1 MARKQQGDDDQPGQ
15 RDQPQ
20 QPQWDGP
27 QQGQQPPGYGQQPP
41 PGYGQQPQQG
51 YGQQPPMNKKD
62 AKSQARAAKAYSK
75 SQRNWFSRHKFLSA
89 LGALI
94 IAIIVIVVLIKS
106 TGGGGGSTTA
116 GGGGGSGTTTSQKSA
131 AKIGTPVRDGKF
143 EFTVTGVDPGKS
155 SIGTAPLD
163 KTAQGQFVLVHLTVR
178 NVGNQPQTFDQSSQ
192 KGTDQQGRQLS
203 PDTTAAIYTDPNNF
217 LAQINPGNSV
227 QGILAFDIPK
237 DSMLTKLE
245 LHDSAFS
252 NGVSV
257 QLN

>member
-1 MARKQQGDDDQPGQ
+1 MARKQHGDDDQPGQ

-143 EFTVTGVDPGKS
+143 EFTVTAVDPGKS
-155 SIGTAPLD
+155 TIGTGSLS

-178 NVGNQPQTFDQSSQ
+178 NVGTQQQVFDQSAQ
-192 KGTDQQGRQLS
+192 KMIDQQGRQLS
-203 PDTTAAIYTDPNNF
+203 ADPTAAIYVDQQNF

-227 QGILAFDIPK
+227 EGVVAFDIPK
-237 DSMLTKLE
+237 DAIPTKLA
-245 LHDSAFS
+245 LHDSVFS
-252 NGVSV
+252 SGVTV